1 MTSVLLPLLL
11 LFALV
16 LAWWSNLR
24 AREVAVVAGRRA
36 CHDRGLQFLDG
47 TVAFQRYALERD
59 GSGRRRLQR
68 VYGFEFSAPDL
79 ERGQGWVRMVGYRV
93 IAVALERADG
103 GSEIEDAGR

>member
-1 MTSVLLPLLL
+1 MSAVLFPLLL
-11 LFALV
+11 LFALG

-24 AREVAVVAGRRA
+24 ARELAVVAGRRV
-36 CHDRGLQFLDG
+36 CGDRGLQFLDD

-59 GSGRRRLQR
+59 ASLQR

-93 IAVALERADG
+93 VAVALERADG
-103 GSEIEDAGR
+103 GSELEGGTDRQP

>member
-1 MTSVLLPLLL
+1 MTAVLLPLLL

-24 AREVAVVAGRRA
+24 ARELAMEAGRRA
-36 CHDRGLQFLDG
+36 CRDRGLQFLDG

-103 GSEIEDAGR
+103 SSEVEGGMG